1 MLVKPPYIAGAA
13 ITDPAIRYRWHDWDA
28 FRYCEPI
35 DEEFVKRYAK
45 VTPAAVIALTIAEAE
60 WLMFRF
66 ESLSPGPTQLLY
78 LESAWCA
85 NVDREYSWPIELPKA
100 EWQGPIRRP
109 MLVGTILVNHLLYE
123 AEDIAD
129 TLQHPSL
136 MSNLVEHVLPDRAP
150 FRQWRDR
157 CVERL
162 VQSYTETPQDPFDDL
177 FDEHPPGRVF
187 VPREVFDPDFEFRRE
202 MARPLV
208 DRFLRNVDWSAN
220 RFLSPPEEM
229 YRAGF
234 KGTPYAA

>member
-1 MLVKPPYIAGAA
+1 MLVKPPYIARAA
-13 ITDPAIRYRWHDWDA
+13 ITDPAIRYKWHDWDA
-28 FRYCEPI
+28 FRYCEPV

-45 VTPAAVIALTIAEAE
+45 IAPAAVIALTIAEAE

-66 ESLSPGPTQLLY
+66 EGLSADPTLLLY

-85 NVDREYSWPIELPKA
+85 NVDREYSWPIELPKSA
-100 EWQGPIRRP
+100 WQGPVRRP
-109 MLVGTILVNHLLYE
+109 MLVAIILVNHLLYE
-123 AEDIAD
+123 AEDFAD
-129 TLQHPSL
+129 TLQQPSS

-162 VQSYTETPQDPFDDL
+162 IQFYTEKPQDPFVDL
-177 FDEHPPGRVF
+177 FDERPAEPVF
-187 VPREVFDPDFEFRRE
+187 VPREVFDPDFEFRPE

-208 DRFLRNVDWSAN
+208 DRFLRNVDWPAN
-220 RFLSPPEEM
+220 PFLSSPEEM
-229 YRAGF
+229 DRAGF